1 MRDMAQELGIKT
13 PLKPVNSLVL
23 GTGEVSVMDMAGA
36 FSTFANRGVRID
48 PRAIL
53 RIETANGTVV
63 KDFTKPDRKRVL
75 SQDEA
80 DVVNF
85 CLQQVVEHGSGA
97 GAQVT
102 GKSLIGKTGTTQQF
116 GDAWFVGATR
126 KLTAAV
132 WMGYPEGNAKKM
144 DSFRGKPVTGGSFP
158 ATIFKRFMTAA
169 TSGVKSDPF
178 PVPTTFP
185 GKILNAR
192 IPYVTATTLRT
203 SSTIRPSASTTFR
216 SAPLTTAP
224 AAPAPAPTTT
234 APPATTTTQPAPDTT
249 RPPRPRPTAP
259 PPGPG
264 G

>member
-1 MRDMAQELGIKT
+1 
-13 PLKPVNSLVL
+13 VL

-75 SQDEA
+75 SQEQA

-132 WMGYPEGNAKKM
+132 WMGYPEGNARKM
-144 DSFRGKPVTGGSFP
+144 DSFRGKPVTGGSYP
-158 ATIFKRFMTAA
+158 AAIFKRFMTAA

-178 PVPTTFP
+178 PTPTTFP
-185 GKILNAR
+185 GRILNTR
-192 IPYVTATTLRT
+192 VPYVTATTVRS
-203 SSTIRPSASTTFR
+203 SSTVRPSVSTTFR
-216 SAPLTTAP
+216 SAPVTTAP
-224 AAPAPAPTTT
+224 AAPPPAPTTT
-234 APPATTTTQPAPDTT
+234 AVQATTTTQPTPDTT
-249 RPPRPRPTAP
+249 RPPRPRPAP
-259 PPGPG
+259 PPGPAG
-264 G
+264 